1 MQTPGCRLWWAL
13 ALVRHAAATGY
24 PKSQSHLRSSHS
36 SLPFSSPFWAQN
48 LSFHKKTQNKTTN
61 NQNKIKNKPQQNQ
74 TKTTTQPNP
83 KIKQPTN
90 VFSLLEE
97 EEDHHRWQISD
108 TIFRAQGS
116 CNSVCSIWDKNLSRM
131 EVGEETTFF
140 QKIFANMPLQIT
152 DVYHRNTQAVASGW
166 RWGSSS
172 HPCSAESE
180 PTSHH
185 NAACRA
191 GNLSNRTPAA
201 LSEGQ
206 L

>member
-1 MQTPGCRLWWAL
+1 MATSCYWCKLLDAGCGEHWPWSAMQQPLGTQR
-13 ALVRHAAATGY
+13 VRVISDPAIPPY
-24 PKSQSHLRSSHS
+24 PFLHLSG
-36 SLPFSSPFWAQN
+36 
-48 LSFHKKTQNKTTN
+48 HKTFPSTKKPKTKQQTT
-61 NQNKIKNKPQQNQ
+61 KKNQNQ
-74 TKTTTQPNP
+74 TPTKPNQ